1 MPATPPRASA
11 TGRAILL
18 VSTLEHEGPALRQIV
33 GRDDRVR
40 VIVPVVKQGF
50 LDWLANDERAFSHAE
65 EVAAETADA
74 LPAEDVDA
82 AAGEADVA
90 LAIRD
95 ALATFPADEVVVAV
109 GAGDRDLLT
118 ERLDPD
124 DGAPRDIDGTPLR
137 LVVVRDD

>member
-1 MPATPPRASA
+1 
-11 TGRAILL
+11 LL
-18 VSTLEHEGPALRQIV
+18 VSTLEQEGPALRQVV
-33 GRDDRVR
+33 GSDDRVR
-40 VIVPVVKQGF
+40 VVVPVVKQGF

-82 AAGEADVA
+82 KAGEADVA

-109 GAGDRDLLT
+109 GAGDRELLT
-118 ERLDPD
+118 EHLDPD
-124 DGAPRDIDGTPLR
+124 EGAPRSIDGIPLR